1 MSWLAERT
9 ALPQRRPGPNLAEAN
24 LGECDICKKVMEAI
38 RDVKTLPC
46 KHRFHFDCIDGFHRR
61 KLREEGDVNLP
72 CFTCG
77 AASHKSIASVVA
89 ERHRQKEQAAD
100 DRRREEERQAQ
111 AAQGHSKVNRRGAL
125 AALAQAA
132 LMEQKWAMW
141 MVSPTSKK
149 GSATLLRRND
159 WRQLLGPLTGEEVRI
174 PDVNSGYPKGV
185 YPTKWEDGQCQPVS
199 VETFDLGGGFPDQN
213 EFVMKFGVIIPSTN
227 TTVEYDFWSMIMQN
241 RDVCKGIGFHMSG
254 ILIDSP
260 KLATDEDMLH
270 FLQLFRKQIFTTV
283 DRLMTSEPQY
293 IIMGMSLET
302 FFGGWEG
309 NKEFKKELS
318 DRTGLNIATG
328 AEACKASLEKFGAK
342 RITVITPYQDIGDR
356 NVVKF
361 FSEIGIEV
369 VRIAGLKCGSAT
381 DIAHVPEAW
390 CEKVVRENL
399 LLPDIDAVVQCGTNL
414 SFVNLADRLEREVG
428 IPIVAINVAC
438 LWFAM
443 REVGIDAKLQGC
455 TRLFREH

>member
-1 MSWLAERT
+1 MAQ
-9 ALPQRRPGPNLAEAN
+9 A
-24 LGECDICKKVMEAI
+24 
-38 RDVKTLPC
+38 PC
-46 KHRFHFDCIDGFHRR
+46 KRPRS
-61 KLREEGDVNLP
+61 GDVDGVTDFEKGQRD
-72 CFTCG
+72 FTPQAPDSKAICADFSSKTKQYTNG
-77 AASHKSIASVVA
+77 VVA
-89 ERHRQKEQAAD
+89 K
-100 DRRREEERQAQ
+100 
-111 AAQGHSKVNRRGAL
+111 
-125 AALAQAA
+125 
-132 LMEQKWAMW
+132 
-141 MVSPTSKK
+141 
-149 GSATLLRRND
+149 ND
-159 WRQLLGPLTGEEVRI
+159 WREALGPLTGEQVRI

-227 TTVEYDFWSMIMQN
+227 TTVEYDFWRMIMQN
-241 RDVCKGIGFHMSG
+241 RDLCKGIGFHMSG

>member
-1 MSWLAERT
+1 MAE
-9 ALPQRRPGPNLAEAN
+9 P
-24 LGECDICKKVMEAI
+24 
-38 RDVKTLPC
+38 PC
-46 KHRFHFDCIDGFHRR
+46 KRPRPEAVDGVTDFEQGQRDFSPET
-61 KLREEGDVNLP
+61 KDSKAI
-72 CFTCG
+72 CADFT
-77 AASHKSIASVVA
+77 SHNKQYTNGVIAKNA
-89 ERHRQKEQAAD
+89 W
-100 DRRREEERQAQ
+100 RQA
-111 AAQGHSKVNRRGAL
+111 R
-125 AALAQAA
+125 
-132 LMEQKWAMW
+132 
-141 MVSPTSKK
+141 
-149 GSATLLRRND
+149 
-159 WRQLLGPLTGEEVRI
+159 GPLTGEVIRI

-185 YPTKWEDGQCQPVS
+185 YPTKWKDGDVLPES
-199 VETFDLGGGFPDQN
+199 VDNFEIGDGFPDAN

-227 TTVEYDFWSMIMQN
+227 TTVEYDFWSMVMRN
-241 RDVCKGIGFHMSG
+241 YDACKGIGFHMSG

-260 KLATDEDMLH
+260 RLASDEDMLH
-270 FLQLFRKQIFTTV
+270 FLQLFRKQIFTTA

-309 NKEFKKELS
+309 NKEFKKELG

-342 RITVITPYQDIGDR
+342 RITVLTPYQEIGDR

-361 FSEIGIEV
+361 FSEIGFEV

-399 LLPDIDAVVQCGTNL
+399 LLPGVDAVVQCGTNL
-414 SFVNLADRLEREVG
+414 SFVNLAERLEHEVG
-428 IPIVAINVAC
+428 IPIIAINVAC

-443 REVGIDAKLQGC
+443 REVGIDVKLQGC